1 MVIADGEAID
11 ECDEG
16 FGNVFREDLTK
27 KLPIFLKFF
36 WNFFVKFFSKQLK
49 SAIFFRNYVL
59 ICQNFQNKKFKR

>member
-16 FGNVFREDLTK
+16 FGNVFREDSTK

-49 SAIFFRNYVL
+49 SAIFF
-59 ICQNFQNKKFKR
+59 

>member
-16 FGNVFREDLTK
+16 FGKLFREDSTK

-36 WNFFVKFFSKQLK
+36 WQLFCRILSKQLK
-49 SAIFFRNYVL
+49 SANFF
-59 ICQNFQNKKFKR
+59 